1 MTSKLLPT
9 QSVSLSS
16 SDVMPNGGWFLHLG
30 VSLHHVIGEGLH
42 VWVGPIGSLS
52 HEEFQVEL
60 RATSADLFTSS
71 AYMYV
76 I

>member
-1 MTSKLLPT
+1 MTLKLLLT

-16 SDVMPNGGWFLHLG
+16 SDVMLNGGWFLHLG

-42 VWVGPIGSLS
+42 VWVGPIGSLF
-52 HEEFQVEL
+52 HEEFQVKL
-60 RATSADLFTSS
+60 RATSADLPASS

-76 I
+76 V